1 MFWVPF
7 RWKEQ
12 IAGMYRGGVAR
23 SRMIPTYP
31 QVNPRVA
38 LCQTLNFL
46 EPRVRGLGQHA
57 ARFPRS
63 RCTGVRVAHQRK
75 ALDRTLRLVHLE
87 LDPAACRS
95 RLKGLE
101 GAPVLAVSVR
111 EERREREVEDVAREV
126 LQAHV
131 GGPDGG
137 VDAVETRRN
146 RGGVVEPGEVGD
158 DGLTVRRLALGGAEG
173 DREIKLNEKINNKN

>member
-1 MFWVPF
+1 
-7 RWKEQ
+7 
-12 IAGMYRGGVAR
+12 
-23 SRMIPTYP
+23 MIHTSP
-31 QVNPRVA
+31 A
-38 LCQTLNFL
+38 LYFL
-46 EPRVRGLGQHA
+46 EPCVRGFRQQA

-63 RCTGVRVAHQRK
+63 RRIGVRVAHQRK

-137 VDAVETRRN
+137 VGAVEARCDGSR
-146 RGGVVEPGEVGD
+146 VVERGEVGN
-158 DGLTVRRLALGGAEG
+158 DGLTVGGLALGGAEG
-173 DREIKLNEKINNKN
+173 DGEITVVRVVSPGVRVPVKGRRGDFRRLWSRCMGRGSQAV